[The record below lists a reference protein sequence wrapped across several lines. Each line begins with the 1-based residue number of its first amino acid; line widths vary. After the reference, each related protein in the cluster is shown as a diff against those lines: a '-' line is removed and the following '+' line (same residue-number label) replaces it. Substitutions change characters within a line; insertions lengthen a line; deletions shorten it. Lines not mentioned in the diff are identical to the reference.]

1 MLRVLENQFN
11 VRWVLS
17 LKYQL
22 IFCSYSVYY
31 KLTNYQ
37 LGTNK
42 QYKSYSLEEVL
53 WGVIKVY

>member
-22 IFCSYSVYY
+22 IFCCYSVYY
-31 KLTNYQ
+31 KLANYQ
-37 LGTNK
+37 LGTNE
-42 QYKSYSLEEVL
+42 QYISYSLEEVL

>member
-1 MLRVLENQFN
+1 MLRVLEKQFN

-22 IFCSYSVYY
+22 IFCCYSVYY
-31 KLTNYQ
+31 KLTKYQ
-37 LGTNK
+37 LGTNE
-42 QYKSYSLEEVL
+42 QYISYSLEEVL

>member
-22 IFCSYSVYY
+22 NFCCYSVYY
-31 KLTNYQ
+31 ELTNYQ
-37 LGTNK
+37 LGTTE
-42 QYKSYSLEEVL
+42 QYISYSLEEVL

>member
-22 IFCSYSVYY
+22 IFCCYSVYY

-37 LGTNK
+37 LGTNE
-42 QYKSYSLEEVL
+42 QYISYSLEEVL
-53 WGVIKVY
+53 WGVVKVY